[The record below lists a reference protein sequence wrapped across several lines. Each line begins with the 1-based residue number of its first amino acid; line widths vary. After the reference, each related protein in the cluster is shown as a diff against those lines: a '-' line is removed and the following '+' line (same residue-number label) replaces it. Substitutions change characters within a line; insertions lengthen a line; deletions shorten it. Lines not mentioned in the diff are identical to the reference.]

1 MPQNAKFTITDLKD
15 PYKGS
20 FFFMSDFVVWFLNNP
35 YTLGVLCFL
44 LVMVPIIGIWVVH
57 STDKK

>member
-1 MPQNAKFTITDLKD
+1 
-15 PYKGS
+15 
-20 FFFMSDFVVWFLNNP
+20 MSDFVVWFLNNP

>member
-1 MPQNAKFTITDLKD
+1 
-15 PYKGS
+15 
-20 FFFMSDFVVWFLNNP
+20 MSDFVAWFLNNP
-35 YTLGVLCFL
+35 YTLGTLCFL